1 MPTLKAFPVC
11 PIHFEAMNP
20 PTDSSHPSAESLLA
34 ICHFAA
40 FADGEK
46 SEHERS
52 RLDALARELGE
63 SDASSIS
70 RRVLMGKVSID
81 QAVAG
86 LGTRDDRL
94 LAYEMARAICESG
107 GELGPAESE
116 FLADLRVR
124 LGLGEAQTKTID
136 TEVDTITL
144 APLETSAPLPAV
156 ADQSGMILRYAI
168 LNGALELLPQTMAT
182 MAILPMQMKMV
193 WRIGKAHGHE
203 LDRSSIK
210 EFLATA
216 GLGVGSQVIEG
227 FARKLIGGFGK
238 KLGGKLAGRIANEAT
253 GSAFSFASTY
263 AIGHL
268 AVKYYAGGRKL
279 GGAEMKSLY
288 APMAAEA
295 RQLHARYAPE
305 IQQRARGLDPASIL
319 NLVRG
324 KDPV

>member
-1 MPTLKAFPVC
+1 
-11 PIHFEAMNP
+11 MNP
-20 PTDSSHPSAESLLA
+20 PTESPHPSAEALLA

-46 SEHERS
+46 SESERAH
-52 RLDALARELGE
+52 LDTLARELGE
-63 SDASSIS
+63 SDVASVS
-70 RRVLMGKVSID
+70 RRVLMGRLTLEN
-81 QAVAG
+81 AVAG
-86 LGTRDDRL
+86 LAGQEDRL
-94 LAYEMARAICESG
+94 LAYEMARAICEAG
-107 GELGPAESE
+107 GQTGADELE
-116 FLADLRVR
+116 FLGDLRTR
-124 LGLGEAQTKTID
+124 LGLAEAQTKTID
-136 TEVDTITL
+136 TEVDAVAL
-144 APLETSAPLPAV
+144 APLETSAPPPAV

-210 EFLATA
+210 EFLAAA
-216 GLGVGSQVIEG
+216 GIGIGSQVIEG
-227 FARKLIGGFGK
+227 FARKLMGGMGK
-238 KLGGKLAGRIANEAT
+238 KFGGKLAGRIANEAT

-268 AVKYYAGGRKL
+268 AAKYYAGGRQL

-288 APMAAEA
+288 PPMAAEA
-295 RQLHARYAPE
+295 KQLHARYVPE
-305 IQQRARGLDPASIL
+305 IQQRARSLDASTIL

-324 KDPV
+324 KDAV